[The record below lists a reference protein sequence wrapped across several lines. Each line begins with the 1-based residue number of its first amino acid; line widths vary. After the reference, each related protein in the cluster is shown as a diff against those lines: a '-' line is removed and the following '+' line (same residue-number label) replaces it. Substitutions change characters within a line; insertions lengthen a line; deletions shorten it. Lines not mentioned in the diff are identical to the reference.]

1 MRSPAAA
8 EEEGVKPL
16 LKEVP
21 SCPKCK
27 SELVTPFF
35 DGTRQVIQCANC
47 GYFGAPR
54 MGPGKVMV

>member
-1 MRSPAAA
+1 M
-8 EEEGVKPL
+8 